1 MTLSWRYR
9 LLPILLIFALSGCGV
24 VTDPRLIS
32 DISRYARSVQTLA
45 SILDSHY
52 EDTEAMHR
60 RALRDNLDL
69 QFELGSRPKVE
80 IQPLFLP
87 EERSSRQALLEAMT
101 VYVFQLSDA
110 LAGDTPEGVIRTGY
124 QAAANIKKMRADT
137 VNLSHSLTRFQ
148 TRELITSLSGF
159 SKILLLPKRNR
170 ALADISKR
178 AEPYVRDLV
187 TLFYIDIGS
196 SRNENR
202 DCRYSVLNGF
212 DIRDVNT
219 LDLCEGGL
227 RGLVKNA
234 FEADRIT
241 WQQRLNLLMAKVRP
255 DPSERRRI
263 IDRIFILDQ
272 AKKEKDAV
280 LKATQAALIAMWLAH
295 EALSL
300 DLASQVGVARLP
312 ARTDFTDPVSRF
324 VAEVEGLVA
333 ANRMRVTDRLTSGKL
348 EQ

>member
-1 MTLSWRYR
+1 MTHSWRNC
-9 LLPILLIFALSGCGV
+9 LLPVLLLFLLCGCGV
-24 VTDPRLIS
+24 VTDPRLVS

-45 SILDSHY
+45 KILESHY
-52 EDTEAMHR
+52 DDTEALHR

-69 QFELGSRPKVE
+69 QFELGGRPEVN
-80 IQPLFLP
+80 IRPLFQP
-87 EERSSRQALLEAMT
+87 EERSSRKALLEAMT

-110 LAGDTPEGVIRTGY
+110 LAGDTPEGLIQTGY
-124 QAAANIKKMRADT
+124 QAAAKLKNLRADA

-159 SKILLLPKRNR
+159 SKILLLPKRNK
-170 ALADISKR
+170 ALARISKR
-178 AEPYVRDLV
+178 AEPYVRELV
-187 TLFYIDIGS
+187 ILFYIDIGS

-202 DCRYSVLNGF
+202 ECRYSVSNGF
-212 DIRDVNT
+212 DIRDLNT

-241 WQQRLNLLMAKVRP
+241 WQQRLNLAMAKERP

-263 IDRIFILDQ
+263 IDRIFMLEQ
-272 AKKEKDAV
+272 ARKEEDAV
-280 LKATQAALIAMWLAH
+280 LEATQAALVAMLLAH

-300 DLASQVGVARLP
+300 DLAIQSGEKSLS
-312 ARTDFTDPVSRF
+312 ARTGFADPVSRF
-324 VAEVEGLVA
+324 VAEVQGLA
-333 ANRMRVTDRLTSGKL
+333 ANRISVTDRLRSGKS
-348 EQ
+348 E